1 MLPVARQADL
11 HVEQVGDDLVVYDH
25 RTQAAHALNAAA
37 ACVWEQCDGTNS
49 AADIAAAANAAG
61 HSLSEAA
68 IADALS
74 QLQAK
79 ELLESA
85 GAAAQ
90 PETRRMTR
98 RVLTKAAV
106 AALVPAIVSI
116 ATPASA
122 LVLSNPNGPPGDNP
136 GVIP

>member
-37 ACVWEQCDGTNS
+37 ACVWEHCDGTRS
-49 AADIAAAANAAG
+49 PAEIAAE
-61 HSLSEAA
+61 LSMPESDVAE
-68 IADALS
+68 ALS

-79 ELLESA
+79 ALLASA
-85 GAAAQ
+85 ETVVQ
-90 PETRRMTR
+90 PHTRRMTR

-122 LVLSNPNGPPGDNP
+122 LVLSNPNGPPGDGGP
-136 GVIP
+136 GGIL